1 MPHGVETSILNNK
14 TGIKEI
20 PTTEH
25 GKVDFY
31 KNSTVRPKH
40 SDELRIKLRSHNL
53 IEEYTIELYTYD
65 RHDERTLQ
73 CFEHIKNM

>member
-20 PTTEH
+20 PTSEQ
-25 GKVDFY
+25 GKVDFQ
-31 KNSTVRPKH
+31 KNSTVSPKH

-53 IEEYTIELYTYD
+53 IEEYTDD
-65 RHDERTLQ
+65 RRDERRLQ